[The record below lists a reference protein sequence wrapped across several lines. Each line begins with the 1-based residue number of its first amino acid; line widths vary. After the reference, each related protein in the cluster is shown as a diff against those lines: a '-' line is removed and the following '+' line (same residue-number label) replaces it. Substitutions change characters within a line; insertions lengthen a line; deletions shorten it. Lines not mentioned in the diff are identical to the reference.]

1 MEGIGRRRSC
11 AIISLSFHDVVNP
24 TLRYSLLLAVAGACL
39 GIYLSTTGSS
49 GEKLSVKT
57 GPAPVSSP
65 SLRSGELIS
74 PFAPG
79 PAHQEN
85 DIAAPPPPSTAVYAR
100 SGRQVDLGGL
110 TVLEYISRWNSLAR
124 SGDKDAAYNVY
135 QAAAVCASND
145 EPAPAYNS
153 AAELDQFLEQ
163 RKKLLALCEGVNQ
176 AQLQERLSF
185 LALAARAG
193 KVEAQIDYFM
203 EGPYG
208 RDTDLAKSA
217 DDPVVQQW
225 KTEAVTELKSAAGQG
240 EPFAL
245 ALLSQVYGTGELLPR
260 DAKLSL
266 AYKVAEADARNSALS
281 EEQLR
286 RNAGAQMSDADF
298 AGALQAGRQ
307 IASACCKKNRLSP
320 QE

>member
-1 MEGIGRRRSC
+1 
-11 AIISLSFHDVVNP
+11 VNL
-24 TLRYSLLLAVAGACL
+24 TIRYSLLLAAAGACL
-39 GIYLSTTGSS
+39 GMYLSTTGSS
-49 GEKLSVKT
+49 GERLSVKA

-65 SLRSGELIS
+65 SPRSRELIS

-79 PAHQEN
+79 TAYQEN
-85 DIAAPPPPSTAVYAR
+85 SFATAPPPSTAVYAR
-100 SGRQVDLGGL
+100 NGRQVDLGGL
-110 TVLEYISRWNSLAR
+110 TAQEYIAKWNSLAR

-153 AAELDQFLEQ
+153 AAELDRFLDQ
-163 RKKLLALCEGVNQ
+163 RKKLLALCEGVNP

-208 RDTDLAKSA
+208 HDTDLAKNA

-225 KTEAVTELKSAAGQG
+225 KTEAVAELKSAAGQG

-245 ALLSQVYGTGELLPR
+245 ALLAQVYDAGELLPR

-281 EEQLR
+281 EDQLR
-286 RNAGAQMSDADF
+286 RNAGTHMSDADF
-298 AGALQAGRQ
+298 AGALQTGRQ
-307 IASACCKKNRLSP
+307 IASACCKKNHLSP

>member
-1 MEGIGRRRSC
+1 VSQTI
-11 AIISLSFHDVVNP
+11 
-24 TLRYSLLLAVAGACL
+24 RYSLLLAVAGACF
-39 GIYLSTTGSS
+39 GIYLSMTGSS
-49 GEKLSVKT
+49 GETLSVKA
-57 GPAPVSSP
+57 GNQYPIASP
-65 SLRSGELIS
+65 SPRSIELIS

-79 PAHQEN
+79 TANQVTDAAALPLRQPPA
-85 DIAAPPPPSTAVYAR
+85 AVYAR
-100 SGRQVDLGGL
+100 NGRQVDLGGL
-110 TVLEYISRWNSLAR
+110 TALEYIAKWNKLAR
-124 SGDKDAAYNVY
+124 AGDKDAAYNVY
-135 QAAAVCASND
+135 QATAVCANND
-145 EPAPAYNS
+145 EPAPTYRS
-153 AAELDQFLEQ
+153 AAELDQFLDE
-163 RKKLLALCEGVNQ
+163 RKKLLALCEGVNS

-225 KTEAVTELKSAAGQG
+225 KTEAVAELKSAAGQG

-245 ALLSQVYGTGELLPR
+245 ALLSQVYDVGELLPR
-260 DAKLSL
+260 DEKLSL
-266 AYKVAEADARNSALS
+266 AYKVADADARNSALS

-286 RNAGAQMSDADF
+286 SNAGAQMSDADF
-298 AGALQAGRQ
+298 ASALQTGKQ
-307 IASACCKKNRLSP
+307 IAAACCKKNRLAP

>member
-1 MEGIGRRRSC
+1 M
-11 AIISLSFHDVVNP
+11 
-24 TLRYSLLLAVAGACL
+24 
-39 GIYLSTTGSS
+39 
-49 GEKLSVKT
+49 
-57 GPAPVSSP
+57 
-65 SLRSGELIS
+65 
-74 PFAPG
+74 
-79 PAHQEN
+79 
-85 DIAAPPPPSTAVYAR
+85 YAR
-100 SGRQVDLGGL
+100 NGRQVDLGGL
-110 TVLEYISRWNSLAR
+110 TAQEYIAKWNSLAR

-153 AAELDQFLEQ
+153 AAELDRFLDQ
-163 RKKLLALCEGVNQ
+163 RKKLLALCEGVNP

-208 RDTDLAKSA
+208 RDTDLAKNA

-225 KTEAVTELKSAAGQG
+225 KTEAVAELKSAAGQG

-245 ALLSQVYGTGELLPR
+245 ALLAQVYDAGELLPR

-281 EEQLR
+281 EDQLR
-286 RNAGAQMSDADF
+286 RNAGTHMSDADF
-298 AGALQAGRQ
+298 AGALQTGRQ
-307 IASACCKKNRLSP
+307 IASACCKKNHLSP

>member
-1 MEGIGRRRSC
+1 MLFVELTI
-11 AIISLSFHDVVNP
+11 
-24 TLRYSLLLAVAGACL
+24 RYSPLLAVAGACL
-39 GIYLSTTGSS
+39 GIYLSATAGS
-49 GEKLSVKT
+49 GEKLSA
-57 GPAPVSSP
+57 GIGSQQPAYSKFSP
-65 SLRSGELIS
+65 PPRSGELIS
-74 PFAPG
+74 PFAAAIINPTNPG
-79 PAHQEN
+79 NRLAT
-85 DIAAPPPPSTAVYAR
+85 PPPPATAVYAR
-100 SGRQVDLGGL
+100 NGRQVDLGGL
-110 TVLEYISRWNSLAR
+110 TAQQYIAKWNSLAR
-124 SGDKDAAYNVY
+124 AGDKDAAYNVY
-135 QAAAVCASND
+135 QATAVCAGIE

-153 AAELDQFLEQ
+153 AAELERFLDE
-163 RKKLLALCEGVNQ
+163 RKKLQALCADVNP

-208 RDTDLAKSA
+208 RDIDLANSA
-217 DDPVVQQW
+217 DDPLVQHW

-245 ALLSQVYGTGELLPR
+245 ALLAQVYDAGELLPR

-266 AYKVAEADARNSALS
+266 AYKVADADARNSALS

-286 RNAGAQMSDADF
+286 RNAGAQMSDAEF
-298 AGALQAGRQ
+298 AGALQTGRQ

-320 QE
+320 EQ

>member
-1 MEGIGRRRSC
+1 MNP
-11 AIISLSFHDVVNP
+11 II
-24 TLRYSLLLAVAGACL
+24 RYSLLLAVAGACL
-39 GIYLSTTGSS
+39 GMYLSATGSS
-49 GEKLSVKT
+49 GEKPGLKT
-57 GPAPVSSP
+57 ASRDPVSTQSP
-65 SLRSGELIS
+65 RGGELIS
-74 PFAPG
+74 PFAAGTAGQGNGLATLPLP
-79 PAHQEN
+79 PA
-85 DIAAPPPPSTAVYAR
+85 PVYAR
-100 SGRQVDLGGL
+100 NGRQVDLGGL
-110 TVLEYISRWNSLAR
+110 TAQQYISKWNSLAR
-124 SGDKDAAYNVY
+124 AGDKDAAYNVY
-135 QAAAVCASND
+135 QATAVCASND
-145 EPAPAYNS
+145 EPAPAYRS
-153 AAELDQFLEQ
+153 ADELEQ
-163 RKKLLALCEGVNQ
+163 FQAERKKMLALCEGVNP

-185 LALAARAG
+185 LAVAARAG

-217 DDPVVQQW
+217 EDPVVQQW

-245 ALLSQVYGTGELLPR
+245 ALLSQVYDAGELLPR
-260 DAKLSL
+260 DARLSL
-266 AYKVAEADARNSALS
+266 AYKVAEADARNSVLS

-298 AGALQAGRQ
+298 ASALQTGRQ

>member
-1 MEGIGRRRSC
+1 
-11 AIISLSFHDVVNP
+11 VNL
-24 TLRYSLLLAVAGACL
+24 TIRYSLLLAVAGACL
-39 GIYLSTTGSS
+39 GMYLSATGSS
-49 GEKLSVKT
+49 GEKPGVKT
-57 GPAPVSSP
+57 ASPAPVYSP
-65 SLRSGELIS
+65 SPRSDELIS

-79 PAHQEN
+79 TAYQEN
-85 DIAAPPPPSTAVYAR
+85 SFAAAPPPSAAVYAR
-100 SGRQVDLGGL
+100 NGRQVDLGGL
-110 TVLEYISRWNSLAR
+110 TAQEYIAKWNSLAR

-153 AAELDQFLEQ
+153 AAELGRFLDE
-163 RKKLLALCEGVNQ
+163 RKKLLALCAGVNP

-225 KTEAVTELKSAAGQG
+225 KTEAVAELKSAAGQG

-245 ALLSQVYGTGELLPR
+245 ALLAQVYDAGELLPR
-260 DAKLSL
+260 DAKLAL

-281 EEQLR
+281 EDQLR

-298 AGALQAGRQ
+298 AGALQTGRQ

>member
-1 MEGIGRRRSC
+1 
-11 AIISLSFHDVVNP
+11 VNP

-39 GIYLSTTGSS
+39 GLYLSTTGGS
-49 GEKLSVKT
+49 GEKLSLKT
-57 GPAPVSSP
+57 GSRNPVSSP
-65 SLRSGELIS
+65 SHGGGELIS
-74 PFAPG
+74 PFAQTGTNQGNGIDALPV
-79 PAHQEN
+79 AS
-85 DIAAPPPPSTAVYAR
+85 AAVYAR

-110 TVLEYISRWNSLAR
+110 TVQAYISKWNSLAR
-124 SGDKDAAYNVY
+124 AGDKDAAYNVY

-145 EPAPAYNS
+145 DPAPPYNS
-153 AAELDQFLEQ
+153 AAELGQFLAE
-163 RKKLLALCEGVNQ
+163 RKKLLALCEGVNS

-185 LALAARAG
+185 LAVAAHAG

-208 RDTDLAKSA
+208 RDINLAKSA

-225 KTEAVTELKSAAGQG
+225 KTEAVTELKSAAAQG

-245 ALLSQVYGTGELLPR
+245 ALLAQVYDAGELLPR

-266 AYKVAEADARNSALS
+266 AYKVAEADARNSTLS

-298 AGALQAGRQ
+298 AGALQTGKQ
-307 IASACCKKNRLSP
+307 IAAACCKKNRLSP

>member
-1 MEGIGRRRSC
+1 
-11 AIISLSFHDVVNP
+11 VNP
-24 TLRYSLLLAVAGACL
+24 IIRYSLLLAVAGACL
-39 GIYLSTTGSS
+39 GMYLSATGSS
-49 GEKLSVKT
+49 GEKPGLKT
-57 GPAPVSSP
+57 ASRDPVSTQSP
-65 SLRSGELIS
+65 RGGELIS
-74 PFAPG
+74 PFAAGTADQGNGLATLPL
-79 PAHQEN
+79 PS
-85 DIAAPPPPSTAVYAR
+85 APVYAR
-100 SGRQVDLGGL
+100 NGRQVDLDGL
-110 TVLEYISRWNSLAR
+110 TAQQYISKWNSLAR
-124 SGDKDAAYNVY
+124 AGDKDAAYNVY
-135 QAAAVCASND
+135 QATAVCASND
-145 EPAPAYNS
+145 EPAPAYRS
-153 AAELDQFLEQ
+153 TAELEQFHAE
-163 RKKLLALCEGVNQ
+163 REKMLALCEGVNP

-185 LALAARAG
+185 LAVAARAG

-217 DDPVVQQW
+217 EDPVVQQW

-245 ALLSQVYGTGELLPR
+245 ALLSQVYDAGELLPR
-260 DAKLSL
+260 DARLSL
-266 AYKVAEADARNSALS
+266 AYKVAEADARNRVLS

-298 AGALQAGRQ
+298 ASALQTGRQ

>member
-1 MEGIGRRRSC
+1 MS
-11 AIISLSFHDVVNP
+11 P
-24 TLRYSLLLAVAGACL
+24 TIRYSLLLAVACACL
-39 GIYLSTTGSS
+39 GIYLSTTGNS

-57 GPAPVSSP
+57 ASQNPVASLSP
-65 SLRSGELIS
+65 RSGDLIS
-74 PFAPG
+74 PFATG
-79 PAHQEN
+79 TANQGN
-85 DIAAPPPPSTAVYAR
+85 DLSTLPPPSAVVYAR
-100 SGRQVDLGGL
+100 NGRQVDLGGL
-110 TVLEYISRWNSLAR
+110 TAQEYISKWNSLAR
-124 SGDKDAAYNVY
+124 AGDKDAAYNVY

-153 AAELDQFLEQ
+153 AAELKQFLDQ
-163 RKKLLALCEGVNQ
+163 RKKLLALCEGVNS

-193 KVEAQIDYFM
+193 KIEAQIDYFM

-217 DDPVVQQW
+217 DDPVVQHW

-245 ALLSQVYGTGELLPR
+245 ALLAHVYGAGELLPR

-266 AYKVAEADARNSALS
+266 AYKVAEAEARNSALS

-286 RNAGAQMSDADF
+286 RNAGAQLSDADF
-298 AGALQAGRQ
+298 ASALQTGKQ
-307 IASACCKKNRLSP
+307 IASACCKKSRLTP

>member
-1 MEGIGRRRSC
+1 V
-11 AIISLSFHDVVNP
+11 SL
-24 TLRYSLLLAVAGACL
+24 TIRYSLLLAVAGACL
-39 GIYLSTTGSS
+39 GMYLSATGSS
-49 GEKLSVKT
+49 GERLSLKQA
-57 GPAPVSSP
+57 PASNLSAQNKE
-65 SLRSGELIS
+65 SIS
-74 PFAPG
+74 PFAPVTANQG
-79 PAHQEN
+79 A
-85 DIAAPPPPSTAVYAR
+85 DLAAPSPQRPPDIVYAR
-100 SGRQVDLGGL
+100 SGREVDLGGL
-110 TVLEYISRWNSLAR
+110 TVLAYIAKWNSLAR
-124 SGDKDAAYNVY
+124 AGDKDAAYQVY
-135 QAAAVCASND
+135 LATAVCASND
-145 EPAPAYNS
+145 EPAPAFNN
-153 AAELDQFLEQ
+153 AAGLQQFLAQ
-163 RKKLLALCEGVNQ
+163 REKLLALCQGVNA

-185 LALAARAG
+185 LAQAARAG

-245 ALLSQVYGTGELLPR
+245 ALLAQVYDAGELLPR

-266 AYKVAEADARNSALS
+266 AYKVAEADARNSTLP

-298 AGALQAGRQ
+298 ASALQTGRQ
-307 IASACCKKNRLSP
+307 MAAACCKKDRAAP
-320 QE
+320 QEQQ

>member
-1 MEGIGRRRSC
+1 M
-11 AIISLSFHDVVNP
+11 NP

-49 GEKLSVKT
+49 GENPDAKSARQDAVASLS
-57 GPAPVSSP
+57 SS
-65 SLRSGELIS
+65 SSELIS
-74 PFAPG
+74 PFAPATANQG
-79 PAHQEN
+79 NGVAALPLHLPPA
-85 DIAAPPPPSTAVYAR
+85 AVYAR

-110 TVLEYISRWNSLAR
+110 SALAYMEKWNTLAR
-124 SGDKDAAYNVY
+124 AGDKDAAYNVY

-145 EPAPAYNS
+145 EPAPAYGS
-153 AAELDQFLEQ
+153 SAELEQFQAE
-163 RKKLLALCEGVNQ
+163 RRKLLALCQGVNA

-185 LALAARAG
+185 LAVAARAG

-217 DDPVVQQW
+217 DDPVVQHW

-245 ALLSQVYGTGELLPR
+245 ALLSQVYDAGELLPR
-260 DAKLSL
+260 DEKLSL
-266 AYKVAEADARNSALS
+266 AYKVAEADARNSVLS
-281 EEQLR
+281 EDQLR

-298 AGALQAGRQ
+298 ASALQTGKQ
-307 IASACCKKNRLSP
+307 IAAACCKKNRPSS

>member
-1 MEGIGRRRSC
+1 VS
-11 AIISLSFHDVVNP
+11 P
-24 TLRYSLLLAVAGACL
+24 TIPYSLLLAVAGACL
-39 GIYLSTTGSS
+39 GMYLSTTEGS
-49 GEKLSVKT
+49 GETLSVKT
-57 GPAPVSSP
+57 ASQDPVSSP
-65 SLRSGELIS
+65 SPRSGELIS

-79 PAHQEN
+79 TANQGNGLAASPQPPA
-85 DIAAPPPPSTAVYAR
+85 AVYAR
-100 SGRQVDLGGL
+100 NGRQVDLGGL
-110 TVLEYISRWNSLAR
+110 TVQEYISKWNSLAR
-124 SGDKDAAYNVY
+124 AGDKDAAYNVY

-145 EPAPAYNS
+145 EPAPAYDS
-153 AAELDQFLEQ
+153 AAELAQFLDQ
-163 RKKLLALCEGVNQ
+163 RKKLLALCAGVNS

-185 LALAARAG
+185 LSLAARAG

-245 ALLSQVYGTGELLPR
+245 ALLAQVYGAGELLPR
-260 DAKLSL
+260 DARLSL

-298 AGALQAGRQ
+298 ASALQTGKQ
-307 IASACCKKNRLSP
+307 IAAACCKKNRPSS

>member
-1 MEGIGRRRSC
+1 
-11 AIISLSFHDVVNP
+11 VNL
-24 TLRYSLLLAVAGACL
+24 TIRYSLLLAVAGACL
-39 GIYLSTTGSS
+39 GMYLSATGSS
-49 GEKLSVKT
+49 GEKPGMKT
-57 GPAPVSSP
+57 ASPAPVHSP
-65 SLRSGELIS
+65 SPRSGELIS

-79 PAHQEN
+79 TAYQEN
-85 DIAAPPPPSTAVYAR
+85 SFAAAPPPPTAVYAR
-100 SGRQVDLGGL
+100 NGRQVDLDGL
-110 TVLEYISRWNSLAR
+110 TAQEYIAKWNSLAR

-153 AAELDQFLEQ
+153 AAELGRFLDE
-163 RKKLLALCEGVNQ
+163 RKKLLALCAGVNP

-225 KTEAVTELKSAAGQG
+225 KTEAVAELKSAAGQG

-245 ALLSQVYGTGELLPR
+245 ALLAQVYDAGELLPR
-260 DAKLSL
+260 DAKLAL

-281 EEQLR
+281 EDQLR

-298 AGALQAGRQ
+298 SGALQTGRQ

>member
-1 MEGIGRRRSC
+1 MS
-11 AIISLSFHDVVNP
+11 P
-24 TLRYSLLLAVAGACL
+24 TIRYSLLLAVAGACL
-39 GIYLSTTGSS
+39 GMYLSMTEGS

-57 GPAPVSSP
+57 ASQDSVSSP
-65 SLRSGELIS
+65 SPRSGELIS

-79 PAHQEN
+79 TANQEN
-85 DIAAPPPPSTAVYAR
+85 ALAAPALPPAAVYAR
-100 SGRQVDLGGL
+100 NGRQVDLGGL
-110 TVLEYISRWNSLAR
+110 TAQEYISKWNSLAR
-124 SGDKDAAYNVY
+124 AGDKDAAYNVY
-135 QAAAVCASND
+135 QAAAVCANND
-145 EPAPAYNS
+145 EPAPPYDS
-153 AAELDQFLEQ
+153 AAELEQFLDQ
-163 RKKLLALCEGVNQ
+163 RKKLLALCAGVNS

-245 ALLSQVYGTGELLPR
+245 ALLAQVYSAGELLSR

-298 AGALQAGRQ
+298 ASALQTGKQ
-307 IASACCKKNRLSP
+307 IAAACCKKNRPSS

>member
-1 MEGIGRRRSC
+1 VS
-11 AIISLSFHDVVNP
+11 P
-24 TLRYSLLLAVAGACL
+24 TIRYSLLLAVAGACL
-39 GIYLSTTGSS
+39 GMYLSTTEGS
-49 GEKLSVKT
+49 GETLSVKT
-57 GPAPVSSP
+57 ASQDPVSSP
-65 SLRSGELIS
+65 SPRSGELIS

-79 PAHQEN
+79 TANQGNGLAASPLPPA
-85 DIAAPPPPSTAVYAR
+85 AVYAR
-100 SGRQVDLGGL
+100 NGRQVDLGGL
-110 TVLEYISRWNSLAR
+110 TVQEYISKWNSLAR
-124 SGDKDAAYNVY
+124 AGDKDAAYNVY

-145 EPAPAYNS
+145 EPAPAYDS
-153 AAELDQFLEQ
+153 AAELEQFLDQ
-163 RKKLLALCEGVNQ
+163 RKKLLALCAGVNS

-245 ALLSQVYGTGELLPR
+245 ALLAQVYGAGELLPR

-298 AGALQAGRQ
+298 ASALQTGKQ
-307 IASACCKKNRLSP
+307 IAAACCKKNRPSS

>member
-1 MEGIGRRRSC
+1 VS
-11 AIISLSFHDVVNP
+11 P
-24 TLRYSLLLAVAGACL
+24 TIPYSLLLAVAGACL
-39 GIYLSTTGSS
+39 GIYLSTTAGS
-49 GEKLSVKT
+49 GEKLSVT
-57 GPAPVSSP
+57 AGSRDPVSNLSR
-65 SLRSGELIS
+65 RSSELIS

-79 PAHQEN
+79 TANQGNGRATLPL
-85 DIAAPPPPSTAVYAR
+85 PSAAVYAR
-100 SGRQVDLGGL
+100 NGRQVDLGGL
-110 TVLEYISRWNSLAR
+110 TALEYIAKWNSLAR
-124 SGDKDAAYNVY
+124 AGDKDAAYNVY

-153 AAELDQFLEQ
+153 GAELDRFLDE
-163 RKKLLALCEGVNQ
+163 RKKLLALCVGVNS

-185 LALAARAG
+185 LTLAARAG

-217 DDPVVQQW
+217 DDPIVQQW

-245 ALLSQVYGTGELLPR
+245 ALLSQVYDAGELLPR
-260 DAKLSL
+260 DVKLSL
-266 AYKVAEADARNSALS
+266 AYKVAEADARNSAWS

-286 RNAGAQMSDADF
+286 RNAGQKMSDSDF
-298 AGALQAGRQ
+298 ASALQTGKQ
-307 IASACCKKNRLSP
+307 IAAACCKKNRPSP

>member
-1 MEGIGRRRSC
+1 M
-11 AIISLSFHDVVNP
+11 
-24 TLRYSLLLAVAGACL
+24 
-39 GIYLSTTGSS
+39 
-49 GEKLSVKT
+49 
-57 GPAPVSSP
+57 
-65 SLRSGELIS
+65 
-74 PFAPG
+74 
-79 PAHQEN
+79 
-85 DIAAPPPPSTAVYAR
+85 YAR
-100 SGRQVDLGGL
+100 NGRQVDLGGL
-110 TVLEYISRWNSLAR
+110 TAQEYISKWNSLAR
-124 SGDKDAAYNVY
+124 AGDKDAAYNVY

-153 AAELDQFLEQ
+153 ATELKQFLDQ
-163 RKKLLALCEGVNQ
+163 RKKLLALCKGVNS

-245 ALLSQVYGTGELLPR
+245 ALLAQVYGAGELLPR

-298 AGALQAGRQ
+298 ASALQTGRQ
-307 IASACCKKNRLSP
+307 IASACCKKSRLTP

>member
-1 MEGIGRRRSC
+1 M
-11 AIISLSFHDVVNP
+11 NP
-24 TLRYSLLLAVAGACL
+24 TIRYSLLLAVAGACL
-39 GIYLSTTGSS
+39 GMYLSTTGGS
-49 GEKLSVKT
+49 GGKLSVKN
-57 GPAPVSSP
+57 GSQNPVSSLP
-65 SLRSGELIS
+65 PRSGELIS
-74 PFAPG
+74 PFAPAAASQG
-79 PAHQEN
+79 NGLAALPLPPA
-85 DIAAPPPPSTAVYAR
+85 AVYAR
-100 SGRQVDLGGL
+100 NGRQVDLGGL
-110 TVLEYISRWNSLAR
+110 TALQYIAKWNSLAR
-124 SGDKDAAYNVY
+124 AGDTNAAYNVY

-153 AAELDQFLEQ
+153 AAELGQFLDE
-163 RKKLLALCEGVNQ
+163 RKKLLALCEGVNP

-245 ALLSQVYGTGELLPR
+245 ALLAQVYDAGELLPR
-260 DAKLSL
+260 DEKLSL

-298 AGALQAGRQ
+298 ASALQTGRQ
-307 IASACCKKNRLSP
+307 IASACCRKNRLSP